1 MAADA
6 GAGVYVGGAVV
17 GARLTDVVVCNGR
30 YLRAVLV
37 AIWCTLSCTSAE
49 LACSLAVRERDK
61 SGEVYDMLHSRYV

>member
-30 YLRAVLV
+30 YFRAVLV
-37 AIWCTLSCTSAE
+37 AI
-49 LACSLAVRERDK
+49 
-61 SGEVYDMLHSRYV
+61 